1 MLFRSPLGS
10 TGWLSLLREHE
21 PQQRMQALRH
31 ALDVPMPLGGHEDD
45 VSVVMVSCALT
56 PAAVT
61 SARPHEEAAAPQT
74 PGQWQ
79 VTLTLSESELKRLD
93 PVPMLLG
100 FINQM
105 DGIKPHAGNLFL
117 ILSELFNNAL
127 DHGLLGL
134 DSTIKQGEGGFE
146 RWELARAARL
156 KELESGTIEL
166 RMKVRLEGARQLLV
180 IVVKEI
186 GRAHV

>member
-1 MLFRSPLGS
+1 
-10 TGWLSLLREHE
+10 
-21 PQQRMQALRH
+21 
-31 ALDVPMPLGGHEDD
+31 
-45 VSVVMVSCALT
+45 
-56 PAAVT
+56 
-61 SARPHEEAAAPQT
+61 
-74 PGQWQ
+74 
-79 VTLTLSESELKRLD
+79 
-93 PVPMLLG
+93 MLLG

-180 IVVKEI
+180 IVVKDSGPGFDLAKLDAVYTGTQAH
-186 GRAHV
+186 GRGVRLVRQLCQSIEYRGLANDVKVLYDLGEAGLR